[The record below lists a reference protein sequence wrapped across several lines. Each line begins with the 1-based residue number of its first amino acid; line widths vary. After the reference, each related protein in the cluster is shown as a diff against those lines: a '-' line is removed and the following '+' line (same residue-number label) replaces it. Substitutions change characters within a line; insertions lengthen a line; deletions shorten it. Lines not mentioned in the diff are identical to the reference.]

1 MTRYLRHITRDKERW
16 DQLSWRYYGTA
27 HGYERII
34 LANPDVS
41 LSPVLR
47 AGIVLSIPVIEPET
61 AGANLGLPPWKR
73 P

>member
-1 MTRYLRHITRDKERW
+1 M
-16 DQLSWRYYGTA
+16 SWRYYGTA